1 MISNRTAASAG
12 AVAVW
17 SVILVLGSKRRPV
30 AIMEHPD
37 YCTGGEQALDQAARI
52 SDNRAGQNESKG
64 YSSVASLGI
73 LHSVKRQP
81 SYACSMMQLPAL
93 TTVMAIAFL
102 LRGTMSSAAGQPQPP
117 LRCGL
122 FATSVEAAPQTD
134 PEAVQRF
141 EIINREAQA
150 GSHTVVFL
158 GDSLTQKWDRS
169 VWDQN
174 FARLRPLNAR
184 VNGDRTENLL
194 WRIEHGN
201 LDGQRPN
208 LLVLLIGTNDIGRNR
223 PAAVI
228 AEGIR
233 QILIDLRSRLP
244 EARILLL
251 GVLPRSELPSSHRRR
266 QVAEVNQLIQT
277 CADNRKIVYVNV
289 GDALLDPA
297 GRLSREVSPD
307 GVHLSEHG
315 YARLTN
321 RLQQEFG
328 RLLSAR

>member
-1 MISNRTAASAG
+1 MRSRS
-12 AVAVW
+12 
-17 SVILVLGSKRRPV
+17 GSSTPV
-30 AIMEHPD
+30 
-37 YCTGGEQALDQAARI
+37 
-52 SDNRAGQNESKG
+52 SKTRNATSITTCRSRELSSG
-64 YSSVASLGI
+64 NDPMSSVARAPEKPLLLSLSG
-73 LHSVKRQP
+73 SKV
-81 SYACSMMQLPAL
+81 SACSTTPLSVL
-93 TTVMAIAFL
+93 TTAMAITFL
-102 LRGTMSSAAGQPQPP
+102 LWDATSLAAGQPQPQ

-122 FATSVEAAPQTD
+122 FANSIEAAPQTD

-141 EIINREAQA
+141 ETINRDTQA
-150 GSHTVVFL
+150 GLHTVVFL

-169 VWDQN
+169 VWEQN
-174 FARLRPLNAR
+174 FARLRPLNAG

-233 QILIDLRSRLP
+233 QILMDLRSRLP
-244 EARILLL
+244 EAHILLL
-251 GVLPRSELPSSHRRR
+251 GVLPRSESPSSHRRR
-266 QVAEVNQLIQT
+266 QVAEVNQLIRT
-277 CADNRKIVYVNV
+277 CADHRNVVYANV

-307 GVHLSEHG
+307 GVHLSERG
-315 YARLTN
+315 YVLLTN

-328 RLLSAR
+328 KLLSVR